1 MSKTTQFLSDCEAGI
16 SSHRANVAVLKTV
29 LGLASLHDSNA
40 DMGAAFLEEAGGD
53 YEKAA
58 ERIRAID
65 MALKQIT
72 YEWLLATRIEYLE
85 KQGDRK

>member
-40 DMGAAFLEEAGGD
+40 DMGACFLEEAGGD

-65 MALKQIT
+65 ITLRQIT
-72 YEWLLATRIEYLE
+72 YGWLLATRLEYLE